1 MSIIV
6 VGGERHVALGVD
18 RLPRIQ
24 VGILNGHLVNPLHVR
39 QLVVSPLAAALGEHK
54 RSSGT
59 TSLSR

>member
-1 MSIIV
+1 MA
-6 VGGERHVALGVD
+6 RGVY
-18 RLPRIQ
+18 RLPRIH

-39 QLVVSPLAAALGEHK
+39 QLAVSPLAAALGEHK